1 MCADCRVVD
10 MMNAKDEST
19 IHRLPQMSDAVAMQF
34 MPPVSPED
42 QARADL
48 YGLLARLFYAP
59 PDANLISELRLA
71 VPPPDDGEPLT
82 AEGDALRAAW
92 AGLAEACV
100 SAFPARLEEEHL
112 QLFVGVGKAEVTPYL
127 SAYLVR
133 SESDNPLARLRG
145 QLAEWGLARREEA
158 VEPEDHVSALCETM
172 RWLIV
177 GRKASARS
185 AAAVLRGLLARRRFA
200 FLQCGKRLRQRE
212 VLPSSGESAAS
223 PAGRRAQGFR
233 HRLTASAERHSHRG
247 SFAGWHVGRRSRFRC
262 YAH

>member
-1 MCADCRVVD
+1 
-10 MMNAKDEST
+10 
-19 IHRLPQMSDAVAMQF
+19 MSDAIAMKF
-34 MPPVSPED
+34 VPPVSPED

-71 VPPPDDGEPLT
+71 APPPGDGEPLT
-82 AEGDALRAAW
+82 AEGEALRAAW
-92 AGLAEACV
+92 AELAEACG

-133 SESDNPLARLRG
+133 SESDSPLARLRG
-145 QLAEWGLARREEA
+145 QLAEWGLARRETA

-177 GRKASARS
+177 GRKAGLDVQRQFFHEY
-185 AAAVLRGLLARRRFA
+185 LRTG
-200 FLQCGKRLRQRE
+200 G
-212 VLPSSGESAAS
+212 
-223 PAGRRAQGFR
+223 
-233 HRLTASAERHSHRG
+233 
-247 SFAGWHVGRRSRFRC
+247 SRFCTAVSACEDAKFYRFP
-262 YAH
+262 ARLLQALLDVEHKAFEIE

>member
-1 MCADCRVVD
+1 
-10 MMNAKDEST
+10 
-19 IHRLPQMSDAVAMQF
+19 MSDAVAMQF

-92 AGLAEACV
+92 AGLAEACI

-133 SESDNPLARLRG
+133 AESDNPLARLRG
-145 QLAEWGLARREEA
+145 QLAEWGLARREDA

-177 GRKASARS
+177 GRKSTLE
-185 AAAVLRGLLARRRFA
+185 VQRRFFEDYLVTGA
-200 FLQCGKRLRQRE
+200 
-212 VLPSSGESAAS
+212 
-223 PAGRRAQGFR
+223 
-233 HRLTASAERHSHRG
+233 
-247 SFAGWHVGRRSRFRC
+247 SRFCSAVSACDNAKFYRHP
-262 YAH
+262 ANLLQALLDVEHKAFAID

>member
-1 MCADCRVVD
+1 
-10 MMNAKDEST
+10 
-19 IHRLPQMSDAVAMQF
+19 MSDAIAMKF
-34 MPPVSPED
+34 VPPVSPED

-71 VPPPDDGEPLT
+71 APPPGDGEPLT
-82 AEGDALRAAW
+82 AEGEALRAAW
-92 AGLAEACV
+92 AELAEACG

-133 SESDNPLARLRG
+133 SESDSPLARLRG
-145 QLAEWGLARREEA
+145 QLAEWGLARRETA

-177 GRKASARS
+177 GRKAALD
-185 AAAVLRGLLARRRFA
+185 VQRRF
-200 FLQCGKRLRQRE
+200 FLEYLHTG
-212 VLPSSGESAAS
+212 G
-223 PAGRRAQGFR
+223 
-233 HRLTASAERHSHRG
+233 
-247 SFAGWHVGRRSRFRC
+247 SRFCSAVSACDNAKFYR
-262 YAH
+262 YPARLLQALLNIEHKAFDID

>member
-1 MCADCRVVD
+1 
-10 MMNAKDEST
+10 
-19 IHRLPQMSDAVAMQF
+19 MSDAIAMQF
-34 MPPVSPED
+34 VPPVSPED

-71 VPPPDDGEPLT
+71 APPPDDGERLT
-82 AEGDALRAAW
+82 AEGEALRAAW
-92 AGLAEACV
+92 AALAEACG

-172 RWLIV
+172 RWLIA
-177 GRKASARS
+177 GRKAGLDVQRQFFLEY
-185 AAAVLRGLLARRRFA
+185 LRTG
-200 FLQCGKRLRQRE
+200 G
-212 VLPSSGESAAS
+212 
-223 PAGRRAQGFR
+223 
-233 HRLTASAERHSHRG
+233 
-247 SFAGWHVGRRSRFRC
+247 SRFCTAVSACEDAKFYRFP
-262 YAH
+262 AKLLQALLDVEHKAFEIE

>member
-1 MCADCRVVD
+1 
-10 MMNAKDEST
+10 
-19 IHRLPQMSDAVAMQF
+19 MSEAIAMQF
-34 MPPVSPED
+34 VPPVSAED

-82 AEGDALRAAW
+82 AEGVALRAAR
-92 AGLAEACV
+92 AGLAEACG
-100 SAFPARLEEEHL
+100 SAFPARIEEEHM
-112 QLFVGVGKAEVTPYL
+112 QLFVGVGKAQVTPYL

-133 SESDNPLARLRG
+133 SESDSPLARLRG

-177 GRKASARS
+177 GRKATLDAQRQ
-185 AAAVLRGLLARRRFA
+185 F
-200 FLQCGKRLRQRE
+200 FLEYLH
-212 VLPSSGESAAS
+212 
-223 PAGRRAQGFR
+223 AGG
-233 HRLTASAERHSHRG
+233 
-247 SFAGWHVGRRSRFRC
+247 SRFCSAVSACDDARFYC
-262 YAH
+262 HAAKLLQALLDVEHKAFEID

>member
-1 MCADCRVVD
+1 
-10 MMNAKDEST
+10 
-19 IHRLPQMSDAVAMQF
+19 MSEGVAMQF
-34 MPPVSPED
+34 MPPVSAED

-82 AEGDALRAAW
+82 AEGETLRAAW

-100 SAFPARLEEEHL
+100 SAFPARIEEEHM
-112 QLFVGVGKAEVTPYL
+112 QLFVGVGKAQVTPYL

-133 SESDNPLARLRG
+133 SESDSPLARLRG
-145 QLAEWGLARREEA
+145 QLAEWGLARREQA

-177 GRKASARS
+177 GRKAKLDVQR
-185 AAAVLRGLLARRRFA
+185 LF
-200 FLQCGKRLRQRE
+200 FLEYLQTG
-212 VLPSSGESAAS
+212 G
-223 PAGRRAQGFR
+223 
-233 HRLTASAERHSHRG
+233 
-247 SFAGWHVGRRSRFRC
+247 SRFCSAVSACDDARF
-262 YAH
+262 YRHAAKLLQALLDVEHKAFDID

>member
-1 MCADCRVVD
+1 
-10 MMNAKDEST
+10 
-19 IHRLPQMSDAVAMQF
+19 MSDAAAMQLV
-34 MPPVSPED
+34 PPVSPED

-71 VPPPDDGEPLT
+71 APPPQDGEPLT
-82 AEGDALRAAW
+82 REGEALRAAW
-92 AGLAEACV
+92 AALADACG
-100 SAFPARLEEEHL
+100 SAFPVRLEEEHL

-133 SESDNPLARLRG
+133 SESDSPLARLRG

-177 GRKASARS
+177 GHKG
-185 AAAVLRGLLARRRFA
+185 GLEVQRQL
-200 FLQCGKRLRQRE
+200 FLEYLH
-212 VLPSSGESAAS
+212 
-223 PAGRRAQGFR
+223 AGG
-233 HRLTASAERHSHRG
+233 
-247 SFAGWHVGRRSRFRC
+247 SRFCSAVSACGNAKFYRH
-262 YAH
+262 AAKLLQTLLDVEHKAFEID